1 MMDSAVLK
9 LNTMEEKQKRQIVG
23 RFKKVMTQCQVI
35 LEDLSFCKLNNTK
48 INKSLFTSWAVV
60 LTFLNAESHRI
71 EMNAEK
77 IRRKYVEHLKN
88 DSAFYDAITS
98 STGTKNHIQLA
109 LGVICDILE
118 ESL

>member
-1 MMDSAVLK
+1 
-9 LNTMEEKQKRQIVG
+9 
-23 RFKKVMTQCQVI
+23 MTQCQVI